1 MAVKTK
7 NELLEEIEQ
16 KNDRGQESDSFMRS
30 LFTER
35 CVHELTKDSS
45 VEALKSWATLF

>member
-1 MAVKTK
+1 MSVKTK

-16 KNDRGQESDSFMRS
+16 KNERSKESDGFIRG

-35 CVHELTKDSS
+35 CVHELTRDSS
-45 VEALKSWATLF
+45 VAALKRWTTLF

>member
-16 KNDRGQESDSFMRS
+16 KNDRSQESDSFMCN

-35 CVHELTKDSS
+35 CVHEFTKGSS
-45 VEALKSWATLF
+45 VEALKRWVALF